1 MCDGPLESYVL
12 GTHEWRVEGD
22 NVQCSTKGEA
32 YTATLKLTGCREGEF
47 TCYDGQCI
55 RTVAREN
62 IFFQNF
68 CMSIFV
74 FPSQNHRNV
83 FISCMCSMEE
93 RCDQITH
100 CRDESDEDN
109 CKLIVFKDNYNN
121 KVPPFTVNPEDGSMV
136 PVKVKVSTSLMNVL
150 AISEFSHII
159 DLKLGI
165 TLKWY
170 ENRVFYHN
178 LKTEEALN
186 VLSDREVRTCQN

>member
-1 MCDGPLESYVL
+1 
-12 GTHEWRVEGD
+12 
-22 NVQCSTKGEA
+22 
-32 YTATLKLTGCREGEF
+32 
-47 TCYDGQCI
+47 
-55 RTVAREN
+55 
-62 IFFQNF
+62 
-68 CMSIFV
+68 
-74 FPSQNHRNV
+74 
-83 FISCMCSMEE
+83 MEE
-93 RCDQITH
+93 RCDQVTQ

-121 KVPPFTVNPEDGSMV
+121 KVPPFTVNPEDGSMI

-178 LKTEEALN
+178 LKIEEALN
-186 VLSDREVRTCQN
+186 VLSDREVRICQNCRHF